1 MRCKFL
7 VLAAA
12 PPSPHF
18 VSRRVGEVSRKATN
32 FSPFL
37 AAVQC
42 GNDDEK
48 AASMVSPPNSHS
60 PPRDGR
66 RRPLLRHGCCLR
78 GCGDAFTHRC
88 CGAGARCLPDFLPAS
103 VAMLA
108 LNIFICAER
117 SIDIP
122 SPWRKCP
129 PTRDPVAQT
138 LCRRAE
144 DKKSF
149 FARRQ
154 LAAGEG
160 GGILSFSF
168 PSVSRVE
175 QMTIGGLW
183 QYEKQRWLL

>member
-1 MRCKFL
+1 MPRSRFLSFATLSQQMRCNFL
-7 VLAAA
+7 ALAAA

-66 RRPLLRHGCCLR
+66 RRPLLRHGCCLLVWRHSPTDVVAR
-78 GCGDAFTHRC
+78 GRC
-88 CGAGARCLPDFLPAS
+88 FPDFLPTPI
-103 VAMLA
+103 AMFA
-108 LNIFICAER
+108 LNIFIRTEC
-117 SIDIP
+117 SVDIP

-138 LCRRAE
+138 LCWRAE

-160 GGILSFSF
+160 GGGDSFF
-168 PSVSRVE
+168 
-175 QMTIGGLW
+175 
-183 QYEKQRWLL
+183 